1 MRDSRQERRDDL
13 ADHASCGATEPVRAM
28 AGTHNRARAARLA
41 RRAAQFNKFR
51 LIQLNLVPLVDTF
64 VSVVF
69 FTLVTATVG
78 ELAPVV
84 SGVNLPES
92 RVGQTALQQI
102 TLGIGPQVTLAGR
115 PVMSTF
121 DAAQVRSNDPAQP
134 LIIPPLYDALRA
146 KADSIRTLRRLPAG
160 QSIDAPLAI
169 QADRTMRYDLLSRVM
184 QTARLAGFRNLTL
197 QVNHVADA
205 VVRSS

>member
-1 MRDSRQERRDDL
+1 MTSQFTPPGSEQPITKAR
-13 ADHASCGATEPVRAM
+13 HGA
-28 AGTHNRARAARLA
+28 HRARAARMA

-84 SGVNLPES
+84 RGVNLPES
-92 RVGQTALQQI
+92 RVGQPALQQL
-102 TLGIGPQVTLAGR
+102 TLGIGPQLTLGGR
-115 PVMSTF
+115 AVMSTL
-121 DAAQVRSNDPAQP
+121 DAAQAQSDNPAQP
-134 LIIPPLYDALRA
+134 LMIPALYAALRA
-146 KADSIRTLRRLPAG
+146 KADSIRSLRATPAA

-169 QADRTMRYDLLSRVM
+169 QGDKTMRYDLLSRVM

-197 QVNHVADA
+197 QVNHVPDA
-205 VVRSS
+205 AARSSGGG

>member
-1 MRDSRQERRDDL
+1 MTSQITPP
-13 ADHASCGATEPVRAM
+13 GPTEPVKAM
-28 AGTHNRARAARLA
+28 AGVHNRARAARLA

-84 SGVNLPES
+84 SGINLPES
-92 RVGQTALQQI
+92 SVGVPAMQQI
-102 TLGIGPQVTLAGR
+102 TLGIGPQVTLGGR
-115 PVMSTF
+115 PVMSTL
-121 DAAQVRSNDPAQP
+121 DAAQSRSDDPAQP
-134 LIIPPLYDALRA
+134 LVIPPLYAALRA
-146 KADSIRTLRRLPAG
+146 KADSIRSLRSMPST

-184 QTARLAGFRNLTL
+184 QTARVAGFRNLTL
-197 QVNHVADA
+197 QVNHVAA
-205 VVRSS
+205 ETARPS

>member
-1 MRDSRQERRDDL
+1 MTSQITPQGPDR
-13 ADHASCGATEPVRAM
+13 PVKAA
-28 AGTHNRARAARLA
+28 AGPHHRARAARMA

-84 SGVNLPES
+84 RGVNLPDS
-92 RVGQTALQQI
+92 KVGQPALAQL

-115 PVMSTF
+115 AVMTTP
-121 DAAQVRSNDPAQP
+121 DAAQARSDDPAQP
-134 LIIPPLYDALRA
+134 LLIPPLYAALRV
-146 KADSIRTLRRLPAG
+146 KADSIRAARSMPADK
-160 QSIDAPLAI
+160 SIDAPLAI

-184 QTARLAGFRNLTL
+184 QTARLAGFHNLTL
-197 QVNHVADA
+197 QVNHTPDA
-205 VVRSS
+205 GSRSS

>member
-1 MRDSRQERRDDL
+1 MTSEIMPGG
-13 ADHASCGATEPVRAM
+13 ADEPIKRVAGA
-28 AGTHNRARAARLA
+28 HHRARAARMA

-84 SGVNLPES
+84 RGVNLPES
-92 RVGQTALQQI
+92 KVGQPALAQL
-102 TLGIGPQVTLAGR
+102 TLGIGPQVTLGGR
-115 PVMSTF
+115 AVMATLE
-121 DAAQVRSNDPAQP
+121 AAQAKSDDPAQP
-134 LIIPPLYDALRA
+134 LLIPPLYAALRA
-146 KADSIRTLRRLPAG
+146 KADSIRTARSTPSDK
-160 QSIDAPLAI
+160 SIDAPLAI

-184 QTARLAGFRNLTL
+184 QTARLAGFKNLTL
-197 QVNHVADA
+197 QVNHTPDA
-205 VVRSS
+205 GSRPS

>member
-1 MRDSRQERRDDL
+1 MTSQITPP
-13 ADHASCGATEPVRAM
+13 GPTEPVKAM

-84 SGVNLPES
+84 AGVNLPES
-92 RVGQTALQQI
+92 RIGQPAMQQI

-115 PVMSTF
+115 PVMSTI
-121 DAAQVRSNDPAQP
+121 DAAQARSDDPAQP
-134 LIIPPLYDALRA
+134 LVIPPLYAALRA
-146 KADSIRTLRRLPAG
+146 KADSIRALRSLPAG
-160 QSIDAPLAI
+160 QSVDAPLAI

-184 QTARLAGFRNLTL
+184 QTARVAGFRNLTL
-197 QVNHVADA
+197 QVSHVAETP
-205 VVRSS
+205 VRSS